1 MIDRPRILPLRRIA
15 LSYRITAMR
24 SVRIKRMEGGAA
36 PGSAE
41 AERRLKKLKS
51 PDTPPRRP
59 YSVSPYTGPR
69 RTSSASKASAGPF
82 RTAQSHRNSALNLPR
97 TERFRANLARTL
109 SDLAQSRRNLALN
122 LLRTER
128 FRANLARALSDL
140 AQFQRNLVLNLF
152 RPARF
157 QRNLALNLPRL
168 EQIRANLA
176 RTSSSLTQFHGNS
189 ALNLPR
195 LERFR
200 AARAV
205 LFVNPNKN
213 HRKFT
218 WQKFKK

>member
-1 MIDRPRILPLRRIA
+1 MRRIA

-51 PDTPPRRP
+51 PDTPPRRL

-69 RTSSASKASAGPF
+69 LTSSSSKASAGPY
-82 RTAQSHRNSALNLPR
+82 RTAQSHRNSALNLP
-97 TERFRANLARTL
+97 
-109 SDLAQSRRNLALN
+109 
-122 LLRTER
+122 RTER

-157 QRNLALNLPRL
+157 QGNLALNLPRL

-176 RTSSSLTQFHGNS
+176 RTSFSLTQFHGNS

-200 AARAV
+200 AGRAV

>member
-1 MIDRPRILPLRRIA
+1 MTDRPRILPLRRIA

-24 SVRIKRMEGGAA
+24 SVRIKRAEGGAA
-36 PGSAE
+36 RNSAE

-51 PDTPPRRP
+51 PDTPPRRL

-69 RTSSASKASAGPF
+69 LASSASKASAGPF
-82 RTAQSHRNSALNLPR
+82 STAQSHRNSALNLPR
-97 TERFRANLARTL
+97 TERFRANLARAL

-168 EQIRANLA
+168 E
-176 RTSSSLTQFHGNS
+176 
-189 ALNLPR
+189 
-195 LERFR
+195 RFR
-200 AARAV
+200 AGRAV

>member
-51 PDTPPRRP
+51 PDTPPRRL

-69 RTSSASKASAGPF
+69 RTSSASKASAVPY

-97 TERFRANLARTL
+97 TERFRANLALTL
-109 SDLAQSRRNLALN
+109 SDLAQ
-122 LLRTER
+122 
-128 FRANLARALSDL
+128 FH
-140 AQFQRNLVLNLF
+140 RNLVLNLF

-200 AARAV
+200 AGRAV